1 MLRRPHYIAL
11 GIVVLVTVAILK
23 LPSRTATKLKL
34 AVSTLYVPLFGAAGS
49 TEKTVEKAGN
59 AVVPRK
65 ELVAQLDE
73 VQRANQQ
80 LRLRAAQLETLAQ
93 ENTRLRSLLQL
104 PKLVPWNLKPAQ
116 VVARD
121 PANWWRT
128 VRIDRG
134 SRDGVVTNS
143 PVLNIDGLVGR
154 VSEVGLTHS
163 QVVLVGDP
171 NCPVSVLIEETREHG
186 VIEPTSS
193 TPLDSTIVELGYLSR
208 NAKLAPGQR
217 VITSSYGGI
226 FPKGIV
232 VGHIV
237 DFHSV
242 DFGLYT
248 QARIKLSVN
257 MNALEEVFV
266 KLP

>member
-11 GIVVLVTVAILK
+11 GIVVVVTVAVLK
-23 LPSRTATKLKL
+23 LPSRTAARVKL
-34 AVSTLYVPLFGAAGS
+34 AVSSLYVPLFGTAGS
-49 TEKTVEKAGN
+49 VQKTAEKAAD
-59 AVVPRK
+59 AVIPKK
-65 ELVAQLDE
+65 ELISQLDE
-73 VQRANQQ
+73 LQRENQQ
-80 LRLRAAQLETLAQ
+80 LRLRAAQLEGLAQ

-104 PKLVPWNLKPAQ
+104 PRLVNWTLKPAR

-134 SRDGVVTNS
+134 SRDGVVTNA
-143 PVLNIDGLVGR
+143 PVLNLDGLVGR
-154 VSEVGLTHS
+154 VSEVGFTHS

-186 VIEPTSS
+186 VIEPTTSS
-193 TPLDSTIVELGYLSR
+193 PLDSTIVELGYLSR

-217 VITSSYGGI
+217 VITSGHGGI

-232 VGHIV
+232 VGHLV
-237 DFHSV
+237 DYHSV

-248 QARIKLSVN
+248 QARVKLAVN

>member
-11 GIVVLVTVAILK
+11 GIVVVVTVAILK
-23 LPSRTATKLKL
+23 LPSRTAARVKL
-34 AVSTLYVPLFGAAGS
+34 AVSSLYVPLFGAADS
-49 TEKTVEKAGN
+49 TQKTVEKAGN
-59 AVVPRK
+59 AVLPKK
-65 ELVAQLDE
+65 ELVSQVDQL
-73 VQRANQQ
+73 QRENQQ
-80 LRLRAAQLETLAQ
+80 LRLRAAQLEGLAH
-93 ENTRLRSLLQL
+93 ENARLRSLLQL
-104 PKLVPWNLKPAQ
+104 PKLVDWNLKPAR

-134 SRDGVVTNS
+134 SRDGIVTNA
-143 PVLNIDGLVGR
+143 PVLNLDGLVGR
-154 VSEVGLTHS
+154 VSEVGFTQS

-171 NCPVSVLIEETREHG
+171 NCRVSVLIEETREHG
-186 VIEPTSS
+186 IIEPTSS

-208 NAKLAPGQR
+208 NSKLAPGQR
-217 VITSSYGGI
+217 VITSSYGGV

-237 DFHSV
+237 DYHSV